1 MMAATIIE
9 IISKIELLGHGS
21 VLTTLCFTIM
31 INEHNTYAF
40 CCEDISKIENFDKAM
55 ADKT

>member
-1 MMAATIIE
+1 MAATIIE
-9 IISKIELLGHGS
+9 NHLKIELLGRGS
-21 VLTTLCFTIM
+21 VLTTLCFNNM

-40 CCEDISKIENFDKAM
+40 CSEDISKIENYDKAI